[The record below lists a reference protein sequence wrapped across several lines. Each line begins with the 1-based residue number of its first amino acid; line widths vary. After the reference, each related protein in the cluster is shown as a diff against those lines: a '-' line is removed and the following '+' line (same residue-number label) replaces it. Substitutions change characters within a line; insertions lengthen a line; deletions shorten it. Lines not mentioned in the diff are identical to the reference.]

1 MDKTAALASDIL
13 LGIGGEKNI
22 QRLEN
27 CMTRVRVEVHND
39 EKLDLTRLKQLPGV
53 SGYVKQGQQHQLI
66 VGPGKAAQVV
76 DAMRALMTGGETAP
90 TFDDA
95 ERTKA
100 QAKAKYKAPMSD
112 ALRQLANVFI
122 PLIPAFIAS
131 GLITGIIN
139 ILKRPDIVGNF
150 ATQYPNL
157 LGILAIFGS
166 AVFAIMNIL
175 VGVNTAKV
183 FGGSLAMGGVMAGI
197 LSSPQLAQI
206 TLFGEALQ
214 PGRGGVIAV
223 LLVVILM
230 CWIEKK
236 LRAVLP
242 GSIELI
248 LNPLLTTLITGSV
261 DCGGCNGC
269 EIEIFAT
276 LSPLFDAE
284 RFGIKVVPSPRHAD
298 ILLFTGAV
306 TRAMRSPALRAWQ
319 SAPDPKICISYG
331 ACGNSGGIFHD
342 LYCVWG
348 GTDKIVPVD
357 VYIPGCPPTPAA
369 TLYGFAMA
377 LGLLEQKI
385 HAREPGELDNQ
396 PATLL
401 HPDMVQPLRVK
412 IDRTARRLAGYRY
425 GRQIADDYLRLLGQ
439 GDHQV
444 ARWLEAENDPRLNEI
459 VANLNS
465 IVDEAR
471 IR

>member
-1 MDKTAALASDIL
+1 M
-13 LGIGGEKNI
+13 
-22 QRLEN
+22 
-27 CMTRVRVEVHND
+27 
-39 EKLDLTRLKQLPGV
+39 
-53 SGYVKQGQQHQLI
+53 
-66 VGPGKAAQVV
+66 
-76 DAMRALMTGGETAP
+76 
-90 TFDDA
+90 
-95 ERTKA
+95 
-100 QAKAKYKAPMSD
+100 
-112 ALRQLANVFI
+112 
-122 PLIPAFIAS
+122 
-131 GLITGIIN
+131 
-139 ILKRPDIVGNF
+139 
-150 ATQYPNL
+150 
-157 LGILAIFGS
+157 
-166 AVFAIMNIL
+166 
-175 VGVNTAKV
+175 
-183 FGGSLAMGGVMAGI
+183 
-197 LSSPQLAQI
+197 
-206 TLFGEALQ
+206 
-214 PGRGGVIAV
+214 
-223 LLVVILM
+223 
-230 CWIEKK
+230 
-236 LRAVLP
+236 
-242 GSIELI
+242 
-248 LNPLLTTLITGSV
+248 

-306 TRAMRSPALRAWQ
+306 TRAMRSPALRARQ

-385 HAREPGELDNQ
+385 HAREPRAGQ
-396 PATLL
+396 PASHYPAPGHGAAAAGEDRPHGTQAGGL
-401 HPDMVQPLRVK
+401 PLRTP
-412 IDRTARRLAGYRY
+412 DCRRLSASA
-425 GRQIADDYLRLLGQ
+425 QP

-459 VANLNS
+459 VANLNN